1 MKRVANK
8 IAVQSFLYTVR
19 GDQLL
24 RIIDYP
30 TRSARHNADN
40 GVIAFDDN
48 ICAIYSDEC
57 EKLRRAEL
65 LGTSIEVNMWGH
77 PVLILEVCTNDEEY

>member
-19 GDQLL
+19 GDQLV

-30 TRSARHNADN
+30 TKAEALYDRN

-48 ICAIYSDEC
+48 LCGIDSYKYD
-57 EKLRRAEL
+57 KLQRAEL
-65 LGTSIEVNMWGH
+65 LGTNMEVNTSGH
-77 PVLILEVCTNDEEY
+77 PVLILKVSTRYEEY